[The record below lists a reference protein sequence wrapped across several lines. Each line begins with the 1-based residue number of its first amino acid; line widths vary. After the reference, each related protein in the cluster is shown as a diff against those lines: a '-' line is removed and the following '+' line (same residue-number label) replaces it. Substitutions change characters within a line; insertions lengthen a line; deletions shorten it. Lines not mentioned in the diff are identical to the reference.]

1 MDTFCGIGLPEL
13 IIIALV
19 GFVLIGPERTRELA
33 LQGGRVL
40 RRVMKSPWWREFTQ
54 VTDAMRNLP
63 TTLVRMAELE
73 EVQAE
78 LQRELK
84 DIEGQTRVDI
94 DMDFGESRTG
104 RPPAEVANPWGVT
117 PPATGDEIPA
127 PSADEPAGPVTEPP
141 TPLDEPAEPVAEP
154 LEEAAPPEET
164 PPPPEPPGEEPPSSD
179 DEEGGA

>member
-33 LQGGRVL
+33 LQGGRML

-78 LQRELK
+78 LQRELR
-84 DIEGQTRVDI
+84 DIDAQTRVNI
-94 DMDFGESRTG
+94 DMDFGDSRTG
-104 RPPAEVANPWGVT
+104 KPPASAATNPW
-117 PPATGDEIPA
+117 DIPV
-127 PSADEPAGPVTEPP
+127 P
-141 TPLDEPAEPVAEP
+141 
-154 LEEAAPPEET
+154 EESSAAPPET
-164 PPPPEPPGEEPPSSD
+164 AGAPVEEPPVEEPPVEQPPGDEAPPVEAPPEAPLPPEAETPSPED
-179 DEEGGA
+179 DEDGV